1 MCRTTVTGSLAVWLP
16 INRTPPPP
24 NNINTH
30 RVPLFVPTIDWLWT
44 KTNTSVNHCAIN
56 SPLKGM
62 TVCGCHQMFD
72 FLKWVQKFQSLYTMH
87 FLFIIQFWKSFS
99 PLAAIWHIAKTSI
112 DLTSVQQFRKPNK
125 EMGNILN

>member
-16 INRTPPPP
+16 INRTPPPTTL
-24 NNINTH
+24 TH
-30 RVPLFVPTIDWLWT
+30 TECRCLYQLLIDFGPRQIPAWTTARSIPHSKEWLFVAAIKCLIFWSEY
-44 KTNTSVNHCAIN
+44 KNSNHYTQCIF
-56 SPLKGM
+56 G
-62 TVCGCHQMFD
+62 
-72 FLKWVQKFQSLYTMH
+72 SL
-87 FLFIIQFWKSFS
+87 

>member
-24 NNINTH
+24 TTLTH
-30 RVPLFVPTIDWLWT
+30 TECRCLYQLLIDFGPRQIPAWT
-44 KTNTSVNHCAIN
+44 TIN

-72 FLKWVQKFQSLYTMH
+72 FLKRVQKFQSLYTMH
-87 FLFIIQFWKSFS
+87 FWFIIQFWKSFS

-125 EMGNILN
+125 EMWNILN